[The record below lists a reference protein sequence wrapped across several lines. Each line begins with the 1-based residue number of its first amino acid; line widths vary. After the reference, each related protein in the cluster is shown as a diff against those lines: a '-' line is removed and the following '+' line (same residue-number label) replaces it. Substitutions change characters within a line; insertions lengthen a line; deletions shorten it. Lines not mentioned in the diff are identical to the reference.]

1 MIPPLD
7 LSLESGEYS
16 KDQISMMKLDV
27 SVCNDSSVEGPKD
40 QATTVNRQP
49 LKGIGD
55 NVRAKAMGVRRA
67 ASSDG
72 LRPDAMPQPLQ
83 RPSLP
88 RVSTISRN
96 QSPKRSPN
104 QVTRA
109 IACEPRSPTPVTRA
123 VAGESRSPPSAT
135 RTMACDR
142 PIGVTATVS
151 VPARNLQ
158 SVIAGN
164 YVSISPKTLVGSR
177 ASSRPAGS
185 ASVPNGPRRYNSL

>member
-7 LSLESGEYS
+7 LSLESGECS

-123 VAGESRSPPSAT
+123 VAGESRSPPSGTRKTRSPPSGT
-135 RTMACDR
+135 RTMASDR

-151 VPARNLQ
+151 VP
-158 SVIAGN
+158 
-164 YVSISPKTLVGSR
+164 
-177 ASSRPAGS
+177 
-185 ASVPNGPRRYNSL
+185 

>member
-7 LSLESGEYS
+7 LSIESGECS

-72 LRPDAMPQPLQ
+72 LRHDAMPQALQ

-109 IACEPRSPTPVTRA
+109 IACEPRAQSPKRSPNQVTRAIASEPRSPTPVTRA
-123 VAGESRSPPSAT
+123 VAGESRSPPSGT
-135 RTMACDR
+135 RTIACDR

-158 SVIAGN
+158 SVIA
-164 YVSISPKTLVGSR
+164 
-177 ASSRPAGS
+177 
-185 ASVPNGPRRYNSL
+185 

>member
-7 LSLESGEYS
+7 LSIESGECS
-16 KDQISMMKLDV
+16 KDQISMMRLDV

-40 QATTVNRQP
+40 QTTIVNRQP

-72 LRPDAMPQPLQ
+72 LRPDAMPQPSQ

-109 IACEPRSPTPVTRA
+109 IACEPRAQSPKRSPNQVTRAIASEPRSPTPVTRA
-123 VAGESRSPPSAT
+123 VAGESRSPPSGTRKTRSPPSAT
-135 RTMACDR
+135 RTIACDR

-164 YVSISPKTLVGSR
+164 
-177 ASSRPAGS
+177 
-185 ASVPNGPRRYNSL
+185 